1 MISNNSNFKASKG
14 NRMNNKANTK
24 PPPTTLPKPA
34 PPHTS
39 SKPTNPNNKCPN
51 PAVQSSTL
59 SQTGPS
65 LPQDYPKRIF
75 KWGRGLTLIRIRIL
89 VVVGR
94 IINNSCFRRKRKG
107 NSH

>member
-24 PPPTTLPKPA
+24 PPPTNHHKPA
-34 PPHTS
+34 LPHTN

-51 PAVQSSTL
+51 PAAQSNTS

-65 LPQDYPKRIF
+65 PLRGCPKRIF
-75 KWGRGLTLIRIRIL
+75 KWGWGSTSTHIRIM

-94 IINNSCFRRKRKG
+94 IINNSCFRWKRKE
-107 NSH
+107 NS